1 MFGGGSG
8 SGELQDSVQ
17 EAYKDNAEHPLPQH
31 QYFYLETESLC
42 VMFLNLH
49 LLGAP
54 FDKQGLA
61 GKIAVNKA
69 ADQWQP
75 GWLPL
80 VFELSENELEA

>member
-1 MFGGGSG
+1 
-8 SGELQDSVQ
+8 
-17 EAYKDNAEHPLPQH
+17 
-31 QYFYLETESLC
+31 
-42 VMFLNLH
+42 MFLNLH

-61 GKIAVNKA
+61 GKIAANKA

-80 VFELSENELEA
+80 VFELSENELEAWVIENHNLYMVAAIWTYIHSFQKNKQK

>member
-1 MFGGGSG
+1 
-8 SGELQDSVQ
+8 
-17 EAYKDNAEHPLPQH
+17 
-31 QYFYLETESLC
+31 
-42 VMFLNLH
+42 MFLNLH

-61 GKIAVNKA
+61 GKIAANKA